1 MGREWKNPAEFR
13 KKEKLLL
20 FLREINLKRLRGW
33 RLVVSSK
40 CDAREKRG
48 VHKSGLTASSFRFRN
63 VYIYLCVCVCLRARG
78 HRYRIHWSDLHF
90 NWILQ
95 DLTSSPPIQLD
106 QPAWKETFVRSFELC
121 NPRVPPP
128 VSNNMAFPI
137 IGVAPDDQTRFAWF
151 QRQDPQSS
159 LLHPLLFPPPRLG
172 WIKG

>member
-48 VHKSGLTASSFRFRN
+48 INLVWRQARFDFEN

-137 IGVAPDDQTRFAWF
+137 IGVAPDDNQTRFALISKA
-151 QRQDPQSS
+151 RPAILASPS
-159 LLHPLLFPPPRLG
+159 AAIPSPPSRMD
-172 WIKG
+172 